1 MLKGRGQPMT
11 DDERNAMRARRVQ
24 GAAAWEIAAEFHR
37 SEQAVWKACVGLKV
51 ERPGNKPRI
60 IHAPRIIRMTPQKR
74 EEILDMRAAGLSLP
88 EICDRSGFGKSSV
101 SEVMAQARRAG
112 DPRAIPRPAV
122 EQSVAAS
129 VAHREGG
136 TVTPDAP
143 ALAPNSAAISL
154 HARGF
159 AAHAVAGV
167 TFTPRV
173 ERAVAAK
180 RPVIR
185 KVVSQGPFRIGG
197 SHSHK
202 MEQPKP

>member
-1 MLKGRGQPMT
+1 MLKGRNHPMT
-11 DDERNAMRARRVQ
+11 DEERAAMRARRAQ
-24 GAAAWEIAAEFHR
+24 GVAAWQIAAEFHR

-74 EEILDMRAAGLSLP
+74 EEILDMRAARLSLP

-136 TVTPDAP
+136 VVPPDAP
-143 ALAPNSAAISL
+143 ALAPNSMEISL
-154 HARGF
+154 VMRGMRPEVAAATARAWRDRHARN
-159 AAHAVAGV
+159 H
-167 TFTPRV
+167 
-173 ERAVAAK
+173 
-180 RPVIR
+180 
-185 KVVSQGPFRIGG
+185 GG
-197 SHSHK
+197 NSR
-202 MEQPKP
+202 